1 MHTQEPERLHKIVIL
16 NPKGGSGK
24 TTLATN
30 LAAYYAALG
39 PPPTLID
46 CDPQGFCMRWL
57 EKRPQSRPR
66 IHGVAAYEQPG
77 NSTTRSFSRTW
88 PESQQ
93 LIVDLPA
100 ALESDQIYDLTYD
113 AHSILIPVMPS
124 AIDAYSASRF
134 VAELLL
140 NAQID
145 RRNRQLAIIA
155 NRVRRNTRSYRMLR
169 KFLSSL
175 KIPMIAHLRDS
186 QNFVAAAAEGLGIV
200 DLPPHR
206 SRADVD
212 ELMSVVEWLDQ
223 WPMRQ
228 LDAAATTS
236 YEHVPGVSVL
246 TPTVPRLPRL
256 HRG

>member
-145 RRNRQLAIIA
+145 RRNRQLAVIA

-169 KFLSSL
+169 QFLSSL

-246 TPTVPRLPRL
+246 TPTVPRL

>member
-1 MHTQEPERLHKIVIL
+1 MMNAQEPERLHKIVIL

-57 EKRPQSRPR
+57 EKRPASRPR
-66 IHGVAAYEQPG
+66 IHGVAAYEQAS
-77 NSTTRSFSRTW
+77 NAAKARTRTW
-88 PESQQ
+88 PESRQ

-100 ALESDQIYDLTYD
+100 GLESDQIYDLTYD

-124 AIDAYSASRF
+124 AIDTYSASRF
-134 VAELLL
+134 IAELLL

-145 RRNRQLAIIA
+145 RRNRQLAVIA
-155 NRVRRNTRSYRMLR
+155 SRVRRNTRSYKMLQ
-169 KFLSSL
+169 KFLTSL

-200 DLPPHR
+200 DLPPY
-206 SRADVD
+206 RAKADI
-212 ELMSVVEWLDQ
+212 EALMSVVDWLDQ

>member
-1 MHTQEPERLHKIVIL
+1 MNAQDPERLHKIVIL

-46 CDPQGFCMRWL
+46 CDPQGFCLRWL

-66 IHGVAAYEQPG
+66 IHGVAAYDQPD
-77 NSTTRSFSRTW
+77 NPTIRSFSRTW
-88 PESQQ
+88 PESRQ

-145 RRNRQLAIIA
+145 RRNRQLAVIA
-155 NRVRRNTRSYRMLR
+155 NRVRRNTRSYRMLQ
-169 KFLSSL
+169 KFLTSL

-186 QNFVAAAAEGLGIV
+186 QSFVAAAAEGLGIV

-206 SRADVD
+206 AKADVA
-212 ELMSVVEWLDQ
+212 ELMSVVDWLDQ

-228 LDAAATTS
+228 LDAVATAD

-256 HRG
+256 HRR

>member
-1 MHTQEPERLHKIVIL
+1 MMNAQEPERLHKIVIL

-46 CDPQGFCMRWL
+46 CDPQGYCMRWL
-57 EKRPQSRPR
+57 ERRPTTRPR
-66 IHGVAAYEQPG
+66 IHGVAANEHIDTATVRTY
-77 NSTTRSFSRTW
+77 SRTW
-88 PESQQ
+88 PESRQ

-113 AHSILIPVMPS
+113 AHSVLIPVMPS
-124 AIDAYSASRF
+124 AIDAYAASRF

-145 RRNRQLAIIA
+145 RRNRQLAVVA
-155 NRVRRNTRSYRMLR
+155 NRVRQNTRSYKMLR
-169 KFLSSL
+169 RFLTSL
-175 KIPMIAHLRDS
+175 KIPMIAQLRDS
-186 QNFVAAAAEGLGIV
+186 QNFVAAAAEGLGVV
-200 DLPPHR
+200 DLPPY
-206 SRADVD
+206 RAGPDV
-212 ELMSVVEWLDQ
+212 EALMTIVDWLEQ

-228 LDAAATTS
+228 LDAAATAG
-236 YEHVPGVSVL
+236 YEHMPGVSVL
-246 TPTVPRLPRL
+246 TPTLPKL
-256 HRG
+256 HRS

>member
-46 CDPQGFCMRWL
+46 CDPQGFCIRWL

-77 NSTTRSFSRTW
+77 NSTIRSFSRTW

-145 RRNRQLAIIA
+145 RRNRQLAVIA

-169 KFLSSL
+169 QFLSSL

-246 TPTVPRLPRL
+246 TPTVPRL